1 MFVLLDESMPEPVAK
16 MFPDWADV
24 STVGKLGW
32 KGTKNG
38 ELMRLAAKHNFDVL
52 ITSDK
57 RIEDEAIGGELMIPV
72 LILDSV
78 KNELSEII
86 PILPIV
92 FETIET
98 GLPPGFHLI
107 SNNISI

>member
-38 ELMRLAAKHNFDVL
+38 ELMQLAAKHNFDIL

-57 RIEDEAIGGELMIPV
+57 RIEDEAIGSELMIPI

-86 PILPIV
+86 PILPTV
-92 FETIET
+92 FEAIET
-98 GLPPGFHLI
+98 GLHPGFHLI
-107 SNNISI
+107 SDHASI

>member
-1 MFVLLDESMPEPVAK
+1 MPEPVAK

-38 ELMRLAAKHNFDVL
+38 ELIRLAAKHNFDVL

-57 RIEDEAIGGELMIPV
+57 KIADEAIRDELMIPV

-78 KNELSEII
+78 KNEMSEII
-86 PILPIV
+86 PILPTV

-98 GLPPGFHLI
+98 GLQSGFHLVSNYI
-107 SNNISI
+107 SR

>member
-1 MFVLLDESMPEPVAK
+1 MPEPVAK
-16 MFPDWADV
+16 MFPDWAEV

-38 ELMRLAAKHNFDVL
+38 ELIRLAAKHNFDVL

-57 RIEDEAIGGELMIPV
+57 KIADEEITGELMLPV

-86 PILPIV
+86 PILPTV
-92 FETIET
+92 FETIEA
-98 GLPPGFHLI
+98 GLRPGFHLI
-107 SNNISI
+107 SNHISI

>member
-38 ELMRLAAKHNFDVL
+38 ELMQLAAKHNFDVL

-57 RIEDEAIGGELMIPV
+57 KIADEAIGDELLIPV

-86 PILPIV
+86 PILPTV

-98 GLPPGFHLI
+98 GLHHGFHLI
-107 SNNISI
+107 SNHISI

>member
-1 MFVLLDESMPEPVAK
+1 MPEPVAK
-16 MFPDWADV
+16 MFPNWAEV
-24 STVGKLGW
+24 STVGKVGW

-57 RIEDEAIGGELMIPV
+57 KIADEAIRDELMIPV

-86 PILPIV
+86 PILPTV
-92 FETIET
+92 FETIEA
-98 GLPPGFHLI
+98 GLHPGFHLI
-107 SNNISI
+107 SNHISI